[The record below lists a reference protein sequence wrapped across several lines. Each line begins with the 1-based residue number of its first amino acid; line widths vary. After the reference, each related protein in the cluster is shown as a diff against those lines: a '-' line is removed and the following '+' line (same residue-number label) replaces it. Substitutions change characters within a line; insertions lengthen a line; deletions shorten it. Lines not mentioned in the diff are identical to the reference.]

1 MSEYSENNENM
12 IENENVE
19 AAVENAAEVV
29 VETEAVS
36 ELVADDETVE
46 DAPEAEVA
54 PEQDAEPK
62 TDVANL
68 DDELFDKV
76 NRAARLLR
84 GRRDMMREEA
94 EEDAA
99 RLRDLQ
105 RALKLLE
112 LKPRMEQKEMAELM
126 GMRLRELNALMIEAE
141 KHDIVARIE
150 PEEEDMRKIVVFASE
165 DAAELAEAM
174 GNKRKKLIPTL
185 SAESANEILSLL
197 DQIIDPMVAMGLD
210 ADRGPRGGRD
220 DRGPRGGFG
229 GPRGGRDDRGGRGGF
244 GGPRGD
250 RGGRGGFGGP
260 RGGRDDRGPRGG
272 FGGPRGD
279 RGPRGDFGPRGGRG
293 RDDRGGRGGFS
304 GNHRGGRF

>member
-1 MSEYSENNENM
+1 MSEYSETNVNVT
-12 IENENVE
+12 ENENEEV
-19 AAVENAAEVV
+19 AVENAAEVV

-46 DAPEAEVA
+46 EAPEAEA
-54 PEQDAEPK
+54 AEEQDAEPK
-62 TDVANL
+62 ADVANL

-126 GMRLRELNALMIEAE
+126 GMRLRELNALMVEAE

-174 GNKRKKLIPTL
+174 GSKRKKLIPTL
-185 SAESANEILSLL
+185 SADSANEILSLL
-197 DQIIDPMVAMGLD
+197 DQIIDPLVAMGLD
-210 ADRGPRGGRD
+210 SDR
-220 DRGPRGGFG
+220 

-250 RGGRGGFGGP
+250 RGPRGPRGPRDDRGPRGGFGGP
-260 RGGRDDRGPRGG
+260 RGGRDDRGGRGG

>member
-1 MSEYSENNENM
+1 MSEYSETNVNVT
-12 IENENVE
+12 ENENEEV
-19 AAVENAAEVV
+19 AVENTAEVV

-46 DAPEAEVA
+46 EAPEAEA
-54 PEQDAEPK
+54 AEEQDAEPK
-62 TDVANL
+62 ADVANL

-185 SAESANEILSLL
+185 SADSANEILSLL
-197 DQIIDPMVAMGLD
+197 DQIIDPLVAMGLD
-210 ADRGPRGGRD
+210 SDR
-220 DRGPRGGFG
+220 

-250 RGGRGGFGGP
+250 RGPRGPRGPRDDRGPRGGFGGS

>member
-19 AAVENAAEVV
+19 AAVENAAEAV

-36 ELVADDETVE
+36 ELVSDAETVE

-62 TDVANL
+62 ADVANL

-105 RALKLLE
+105 RARHIGRRVDQREQPAVLAQMAGTRYQARKSRGIDERHVLTVHHHAIHTRRDQVVNLVAQ
-112 LKPRMEQKEMAELM
+112 LAHRRDIDVVGRGDHRYVVPLVHTLMVPCPRRSIHTPRCPPAHAPPRRRPAASS
-126 GMRLRELNALMIEAE
+126 RLARPVEAQGDQG
-141 KHDIVARIE
+141 DIVVER
-150 PEEEDMRKIVVFASE
+150 R
-165 DAAELAEAM
+165 
-174 GNKRKKLIPTL
+174 
-185 SAESANEILSLL
+185 SAEGVEC
-197 DQIIDPMVAMGLD
+197 
-210 ADRGPRGGRD
+210 RE
-220 DRGPRGGFG
+220 
-229 GPRGGRDDRGGRGGF
+229 
-244 GGPRGD
+244 
-250 RGGRGGFGGP
+250 
-260 RGGRDDRGPRGG
+260 
-272 FGGPRGD
+272 
-279 RGPRGDFGPRGGRG
+279 
-293 RDDRGGRGGFS
+293 
-304 GNHRGGRF
+304 H

>member
-1 MSEYSENNENM
+1 MSEYSETNVNVT
-12 IENENVE
+12 ENENEEV
-19 AAVENAAEVV
+19 AVENTAEVV

-46 DAPEAEVA
+46 EAPEAEA
-54 PEQDAEPK
+54 AEEQDAEPK
-62 TDVANL
+62 ADVANL

-185 SAESANEILSLL
+185 SADSANEILSLL

-229 GPRGGRDDRGGRGGF
+229 GPRGDRGPRGPRGGRDDRGPRGGF
-244 GGPRGD
+244 GGS
-250 RGGRGGFGGP
+250 